1 MDNAG
6 SRALFFRSRRRRMR
20 ENTLEGVS
28 HEEGLSTDD
37 EETNS
42 EIVARQQSMGMCIYY
57 SLFGDFKRKEVEISR
72 KVGKFLVLWKLIKMF
87 ITDEIRAA
95 ANVVFVDALDDFCRI
110 DRILS
115 RFVDWLAHDE
125 ESFTNAYIHLCI
137 PKLISLFIR
146 LELIDW
152 GPLEV
157 FFKISRTFN
166 MAVID

>member
-1 MDNAG
+1 MCVTVHLVHSKED
-6 SRALFFRSRRRRMR
+6 
-20 ENTLEGVS
+20 EN
-28 HEEGLSTDD
+28 
-37 EETNS
+37 
-42 EIVARQQSMGMCIYY
+42 
-57 SLFGDFKRKEVEISR
+57 
-72 KVGKFLVLWKLIKMF
+72 FLKIRLIKKSIRF
-87 ITDEIRAA
+87 TDEIRAA

-125 ESFTNAYIHLCI
+125 ESFTTAFIHLCI

-157 FFKISRTFN
+157 FFLKFPDFLVLNDSFDCQRYFCYSPYSTS
-166 MAVID
+166 

>member
-1 MDNAG
+1 MLDQDI
-6 SRALFFRSRRRRMR
+6 LPFFRSRRRRMR

-42 EIVARQQSMGMCIYY
+42 EIVARQQSIGMCYNTVNI
-57 SLFGDFKRKEVEISR
+57 FKKKERGISVENS
-72 KVGKFLVLWKLIKMF
+72 WKLNKNAF
-87 ITDEIRAA
+87 ADEIRAA

-115 RFVDWLAHDE
+115 RFIDWLAHDE

-157 FFKISRTFN
+157 FFLEILKPF
-166 MAVID
+166 V